1 MSFFDLILLLL
12 LFGFVW
18 FGFWNGL
25 IRTLGGIIGLVLAVF
40 VAGQWY
46 ETVALKLLP
55 FLSDNL
61 SLARLLSFILVFIIT
76 QFIIICL
83 LKVVNKI
90 FNLPVLK
97 ILNRLTGAIFGLI
110 EGGLILGLVLY
121 FSTKFTLVPNWAE
134 ILNSSSIAPTL
145 ISFGKILQPLLPQ
158 VLKQIQSLI

>member
-25 IRTLGGIIGLVLAVF
+25 IRTLGGIVGLVLSVF
-40 VAGQWY
+40 IAGQWY
-46 ETVALKLLP
+46 EVVALKLLP

-61 SLARLLSFILVFIIT
+61 SLARLLSFILVFVIT
-76 QFIIICL
+76 QFIIISL

-90 FNLPVLK
+90 FSLP
-97 ILNRLTGAIFGLI
+97 ILNIFNRLGGALFGLI
-110 EGGLILGLVLY
+110 EGGLILGLGLY
-121 FSTKFTLVPNWAE
+121 FSAKLTLIPSWGE
-134 ILNSSSIAPTL
+134 LLSSSNIASTL

>member
-1 MSFFDLILLLL
+1 MSLFDLILLLL

-25 IRTLGGIIGLVLAVF
+25 IRTLGGIVGLVLAIF

-61 SLARLLSFILVFIIT
+61 NLARLLSFILIFIIT

-110 EGGLILGLVLY
+110 EGGLILGLILY
-121 FSTKFTLVPNWAE
+121 FSTKLTLIPNLTE
-134 ILNSSSIAPTL
+134 SLNSSNIAPTL
-145 ISFGKILQPLLPQ
+145 ISFGKILQPFIPQ

>member
-46 ETVALKLLP
+46 EVVALKLLP

-61 SLARLLSFILVFIIT
+61 SLARLLSFILVFIVT
-76 QFIIICL
+76 QFIIISL
-83 LKVVNKI
+83 LKVINKI
-90 FNLPVLK
+90 FSLPILN
-97 ILNRLTGAIFGLI
+97 ILNRLTGAFFGLI
-110 EGGLILGLVLY
+110 EGGLILGLGLY
-121 FSTKFTLVPNWAE
+121 FSTKLTLIPSWE
-134 ILNSSSIAPTL
+134 ELLNSSNIAPTL